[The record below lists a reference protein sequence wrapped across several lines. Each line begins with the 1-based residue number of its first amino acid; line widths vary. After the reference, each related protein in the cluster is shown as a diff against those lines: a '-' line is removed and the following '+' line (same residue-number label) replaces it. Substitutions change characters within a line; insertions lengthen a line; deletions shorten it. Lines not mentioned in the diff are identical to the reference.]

1 MTSEKNLNVDYYKI
15 NSKFLNIDDT
25 EELLNFL
32 KTESEKEIFDLKVGE
47 NQSTSK
53 NYQNNFI

>member
-1 MTSEKNLNVDYYKI
+1 MTSDKNLNVDYYKI

-25 EELLNFL
+25 EELIHFL
-32 KTESEKEIFDLKVGE
+32 KTESEKEIIDLKVGE

-53 NYQNNFI
+53 HFQNNFL